1 MVIEGE
7 HKGLTEFPSIV
18 AGPVEEQIAESIV
31 DRMTNGACI
40 QLGVG
45 GMPDAIGKLIA
56 ESELKDLGIHT

>member
-7 HKGLTEFPSIV
+7 HEGLTEFPSIV

-45 GMPDAIGKLIA
+45 GMPDAIGN
-56 ESELKDLGIHT
+56 